1 MSTDKSI
8 VIDANIL
15 IRAVLG
21 KKVRDTIQIL
31 PQRHNF
37 LPQISAMTML

>member
-1 MSTDKSI
+1 MSTNKSI

-21 KKVRDTIQIL
+21 KKVRDTIQTFA
-31 PQRHNF
+31 PTTQF
-37 LPQISAMTML
+37 SPQIYAMTML